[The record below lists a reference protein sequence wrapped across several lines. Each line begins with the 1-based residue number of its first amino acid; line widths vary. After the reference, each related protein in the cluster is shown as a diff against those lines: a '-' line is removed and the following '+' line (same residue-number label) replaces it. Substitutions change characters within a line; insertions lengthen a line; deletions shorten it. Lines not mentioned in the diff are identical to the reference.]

1 MLEMND
7 HSHKMIPFTITD
19 RAVEQIAKII
29 ANESKSDDGSQH
41 HEHLVFRLAVLG
53 GGCSGFQYHFSID
66 QKLNDDDIVLH
77 HNTASGVE
85 VTTAIDTMSLEFVTG
100 GQLDFLN
107 ELAGQY
113 FQVNNPNASAGCGC
127 GTSFAI

>member
-1 MLEMND
+1 MND
-7 HSHKMIPFTITD
+7 HSQKMIPFTITD

-29 ANESKSDDGSQH
+29 SNEIKPDQDTP
-41 HEHLVFRLAVLG
+41 VFRLAVLG
-53 GGCSGFQYHFSID
+53 GGCSGFQYQFCID
-66 QKLNDDDIVLH
+66 QKQNDDDVILRH
-77 HNTASGVE
+77 HTSSGIE
-85 VTTAIDTMSLEFVTG
+85 VITAIDTMSLEFVTG

>member
-1 MLEMND
+1 MND
-7 HSHKMIPFTITD
+7 HSQKMIPFTITD

-29 ANESKSDDGSQH
+29 SNESKPDQDPP
-41 HEHLVFRLAVLG
+41 VFRLAVLG
-53 GGCSGFQYHFSID
+53 GGFSGFQYQFCID
-66 QKLNDDDIVLH
+66 QKQSDDNVFLRLR
-77 HNTASGVE
+77 TSSGIE
-85 VTTAIDTMSLEFVTG
+85 VITAIDTMSLEFVTG

>member
-1 MLEMND
+1 MND
-7 HSHKMIPFTITD
+7 HSQKIIPFTITD

-29 ANESKSDDGSQH
+29 ANESKEDQ
-41 HEHLVFRLAVLG
+41 ETPIFRLAVLG

-66 QKLNDDDIVLH
+66 HQQNDDDVILRH
-77 HNTASGVE
+77 HTSSGVE
-85 VTTAIDTMSLEFVTG
+85 VITAIDTMSLEFVTG

>member
-1 MLEMND
+1 MND
-7 HSHKMIPFTITD
+7 HSHEMIPFTITD
-19 RAVEQIAKII
+19 SAVEQIAKII
-29 ANESKSDDGSQH
+29 ANERKSDQNTP
-41 HEHLVFRLAVLG
+41 VFRLAVLG
-53 GGCSGFQYHFSID
+53 GGCSGFQYQFSID
-66 QKLNDDDIVLH
+66 EKHNDDDVILQH
-77 HNTASGVE
+77 QTASGVE
-85 VTTAIDTMSLEFVTG
+85 VITAIDTMSLEFVTG